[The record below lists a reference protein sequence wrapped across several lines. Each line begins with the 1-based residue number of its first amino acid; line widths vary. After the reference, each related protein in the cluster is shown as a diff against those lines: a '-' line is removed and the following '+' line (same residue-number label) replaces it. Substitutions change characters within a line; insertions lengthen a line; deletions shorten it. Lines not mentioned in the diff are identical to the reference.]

1 MTIDC
6 ALEDYRAFV
15 SRGISLEQDDMRER
29 LTLACMGLAG
39 ETGEV
44 IDLIKKLLYH
54 KKKIERDDIIEEL
67 GDVFWYYVLILNT
80 LNIEMSDVLNA
91 NAKKLIA
98 RYPERHDV
106 QEDKK

>member
-15 SRGISLEQDDMRER
+15 SRGVHLEQDDMRER

-54 KKKIERDDIIEEL
+54 KKKIEREDIIEEL

-80 LNIEMSDVLNA
+80 LNIKMSDVLNA
-91 NAKKLIA
+91 NADKLIA

-106 QEDKK
+106 QESK

>member
-1 MTIDC
+1 MAIDL
-6 ALEDYRAFV
+6 ALEDYQAFV
-15 SRGISLEQDDMRER
+15 SRGVVLEQDDMRER

-54 KKKIERDDIIEEL
+54 KKKIEREDIIEEL

-80 LNIEMSDVLNA
+80 LNIKMSDVLNA
-91 NAKKLIA
+91 NADKLIA

-106 QEDKK
+106 QKDT